1 MEVPVNSYINVQDTS
16 DSCGSGGGCCN
27 LSHPWRQFRIFGNRS
42 ACDSCNLS
50 GDALCGAPSRIWVEF
65 DVLYW
70 RLAGDPLPPLVT
82 TSPTN
87 PLTPVA
93 QAGVLPGATV
103 LVGNQDFN
111 NDPRPGV
118 RLNIGAWM
126 NDSRTLGFQFGGFKL
141 VDRSEIANF
150 ASGGDPILARPFT
163 NVQPTTPV
171 EASQIVAYPNASEG
185 IIGVRERNTLQGFDF
200 AVRGNVCGGEI
211 WRVDAL
217 VGYRYLRFTEQL
229 SIEER
234 LVAGANSQTV
244 LGIPTGTVVTEFDR
258 FNTGNEYHAAQAGF
272 TGEIR
277 LWKRVS
283 LMGTTKASFGVM
295 NQGVGIDGG
304 TRFSTD
310 NINRVGG
317 LLALN
322 SNIGTYHRSDSALV
336 PELNLTVGY
345 QATNNIRLRVGYDL
359 IYIPNVQRAGSVID
373 LSIDPRRIPPT
384 ASPTVNRPTFDNA
397 VTDLMIQGVSAG
409 LEFRY

>member
-1 MEVPVNSYINVQDTS
+1 M
-16 DSCGSGGGCCN
+16 
-27 LSHPWRQFRIFGNRS
+27 
-42 ACDSCNLS
+42 
-50 GDALCGAPSRIWVEF
+50 
-65 DVLYW
+65 
-70 RLAGDPLPPLVT
+70 
-82 TSPTN
+82 
-87 PLTPVA
+87 
-93 QAGVLPGATV
+93 
-103 LVGNQDFN
+103 N
-111 NDPRPGV
+111 N
-118 RLNIGAWM
+118 
-126 NDSRTLGFQFGGFKL
+126 SRTLGFQFGGFKL
-141 VDRSEIANF
+141 VDRSESA
-150 ASGGDPILARPFT
+150 ILPRAAILPARPFT

-171 EASQIVAYPNASEG
+171 EASQIVAYPNVSEG
-185 IIGVRERNTLQGFDF
+185 LIGVRERNTFQGFDF

-217 VGYRYLRFTEQL
+217 VGYRYLHFTEQL

-258 FNTGNEYHAAQAGF
+258 FNTGNEYHAVQAGF

-277 LWKRVS
+277 LWERVS
-283 LMGTTKASFGVM
+283 VMGTTKASFGVM

-322 SNIGTYHRSDSALV
+322 SNIGTYHRSDSAIV

-373 LSIDPRRIPPT
+373 LSIDPRRH
-384 ASPTVNRPTFDNA
+384 ARGESNRQSPHVRQCRHGPHDSRRETEAWNFAIRP
-397 VTDLMIQGVSAG
+397 SG
-409 LEFRY
+409 LARRTSDF